1 MKTLKES
8 VKKHFENYPMYVDM
22 YVGNLVKRE
31 NAQEAFDHYREGDFL
46 RGYEAAIK
54 SVVEFLEKEWQDVSE
69 KFAGN
74 MIVGLLKKLNTDE
87 YFVNHSLYHE
97 FEKYVDGPLHKP
109 YDMFASPYNATTY
122 YIISG
127 VDKSTKEYIFL
138 EITNSATGGG
148 VVSKRMNFKKFENMV
163 ARNGNSECAG
173 V

>member
-8 VKKHFENYPMYVDM
+8 IKKHFKTYPMYVDN
-22 YVGNLVKRE
+22 YVGHLVKRE
-31 NAQEAFDHYREGDFL
+31 NAQEAFDHYREGNFL

-54 SVVEFLEKEWQDVSE
+54 SVVEFLEKEWQLSE
-69 KFAGN
+69 EFAGN

-87 YFVNHSLYHE
+87 YFVNHSLYHK

-109 YDMFASPYNATTY
+109 YDLFASPYNATKF
-122 YIISG
+122 YIVSG
-127 VDKSTKEYIFL
+127 VDRSAKEYIFL
-138 EITNSATGGG
+138 EVTNSATGGS

-163 ARNGNSECAG
+163 AGNDNSECNG

>member
-1 MKTLKES
+1 MRTLKES
-8 VKKHFENYPMYVDM
+8 IKNHFKTYPMYVDM

-54 SVVEFLEKEWQDVSE
+54 SVVEFLEKDWQLSE
-69 KFAGN
+69 EFTGN
-74 MIVGLLKKLNTDE
+74 MIVRLLKKLNTVE
-87 YFVNHSLYHE
+87 YFVNRSLYHK
-97 FEKYVDGPLHKP
+97 FNKYVDGPLHKP
-109 YDMFASPYNATTY
+109 YDMFASPYNATKS

-127 VDKSTKEYIFL
+127 VDQSTKEYIFL
-138 EITNSATGGG
+138 EITNKATGGS

-163 ARNGNSECAG
+163 AGNDNSECNG